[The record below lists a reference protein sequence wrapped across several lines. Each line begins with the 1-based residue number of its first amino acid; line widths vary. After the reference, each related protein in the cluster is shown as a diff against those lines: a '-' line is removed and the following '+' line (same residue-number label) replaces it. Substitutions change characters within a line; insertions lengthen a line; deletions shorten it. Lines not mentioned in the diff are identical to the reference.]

1 MKILYVINQLHSG
14 GAEQQ
19 LVALCEGVKE
29 RGHQIEVASIYDSL
43 DLRNRLDA
51 IQTPVTVIHKYAKVD
66 ITVVWRIRCLIKEK
80 NPDLVHAYLPASCLF
95 AGMTKWLGVDVPVLQ
110 SERSVNSWRSP
121 WRVWLDNA
129 VRSRIANITCNAN
142 AIKRY
147 LSSAEG
153 VDPRKT
159 TLIYNGLVKERRT
172 RPEQQA
178 IDAARRKVN
187 APAGASIVI
196 AVANF
201 VSEKQFPVL
210 LRSFAQAKKQT
221 NCLFL
226 VLVGKGP
233 LEEEI
238 RKDITEL
245 GLIDSVRIV
254 SDCVNPLPLLCIA
267 NTTISTSSIEGCS
280 NAILEAMA
288 MGLPVVASN
297 AGGNAELVTHE
308 LGGFVGP
315 IGDVDFF
322 ANSLVRLAKD
332 PILVQ
337 RMSHYNRKKIEQE
350 FTDDIMVDRTLA
362 LYERILHEPPPTM
375 KARFLLNRLSSGSN

>member
-19 LVALCEGVKE
+19 MVALCEGVRR
-29 RGHQIEVASIYDSL
+29 RGHHVEVASIYDRL

-51 IQTPVTVIHKYAKVD
+51 VQTPITVVHKYAKLD
-66 ITVVWRIRCLIKEK
+66 ITVIWRIRHLIQEK
-80 NPDLVHAYLPASCLF
+80 KPDLVHAYLPASCLF
-95 AGMTKWLGVDVPVLQ
+95 VGLTKWLGITAPVLQ
-110 SERSVNSWRSP
+110 SERSINNWRSP
-121 WRVWLDNA
+121 WRLWLDNV
-129 VRSRIANITCNAN
+129 VRNRVANITCNAD

-147 LSSAEG
+147 LSAEEG
-153 VDPRKT
+153 VDPQKT

-178 IDAARRKVN
+178 IDAARCKVN
-187 APAGASIVI
+187 LPDGASIVI

-201 VSEKQFPVL
+201 VREKQFPVL
-210 LRSFAQAKKQT
+210 LRSFAQAKEQVGG
-221 NCLFL
+221 LFL

-233 LEEEI
+233 LEGEI

-245 GLIDSVRIV
+245 GLTDSVRIV

-267 NTTISTSSIEGCS
+267 NTAVSTSSIEGCS
-280 NAILEAMA
+280 NSILEAMA

-315 IGDVDFF
+315 IGNSKVF
-322 ANSLVRLAKD
+322 ADSLVRLAQD

-337 RMSHYNRKKIEQE
+337 RMGHYNRKKIERE

-362 LYERILHEPPPTM
+362 LYECILRETPPAV
-375 KARFLLNRLSSGSN
+375 KARFFLNRLSPGSN